1 MEKNRETLKKILFPV
16 YILLV
21 GGAAWYIEFKNGIVF
36 SRIVPE
42 ATYFLFICTAVM
54 LINGFTDLPA
64 LNFPLAA
71 AAAAAVNIISFRYGC
86 AVVPP
91 LALQLLYK
99 TAVKKDK
106 KFLRA
111 LSVVLV
117 MLSGADL
124 IAGCVYNFKNW
135 APDHPAA
142 RNYTIAA
149 LIFLCAALLAAM
161 AVKFHRANNGNP
173 SIKTKGIK
181 ASELKAWKETN
192 KRLRL
197 VCAAGALLC
206 VFTGVFSL
214 FYLGRFQRTILWAW
228 GLAAAFCFYARDP
241 LKAEKTEHGS
251 DQSV

>member
-1 MEKNRETLKKILFPV
+1 MKKYIFPV

-36 SRIVPE
+36 STIVPE
-42 ATYFLFICTAVM
+42 PTYFFFICTTVM
-54 LINGFTDLPA
+54 LVNGFTDLPA
-64 LNFPLAA
+64 LNFPLAV

-86 AVVPP
+86 AVAPP

-99 TAVKKDK
+99 SATKKDK
-106 KFLRA
+106 QFHCV
-111 LSVVLV
+111 LSIVLV
-117 MLSGADL
+117 LLSAADI

-135 APDHPAA
+135 APDHPTA
-142 RNYTIAA
+142 RNYIMAA

-161 AVKFHRANNGNP
+161 AIGFHKRCAKP
-173 SIKTKGIK
+173 SLPKTKNVK
-181 ASELKAWKETN
+181 ARELNEAN

-197 VCAAGALLC
+197 VCAAGAVLC

-214 FYLGRFQRTILWAW
+214 FYLSRFQRTVLWIW
-228 GLAAAFCFYARDP
+228 GLAVAFCIYLRNP
-241 LKAEKTEHGS
+241 LKAKNTDCGS